1 MKNANEIAQ
10 MTITA
15 TKRNAA
21 ERHDRTMDYI
31 NNAMSREIEKMA
43 NNGEFNAMFKVS
55 ASLDRDTIKRVFIE
69 HGFDVAVKGYEV
81 RISWL
86 QEYLKNRA

>member
-15 TKRNAA
+15 TKRIAA

-31 NNAMSREIEKMA
+31 NYTMCREIEKMA
-43 NNGEFNAMFKVS
+43 NIGEVDIKFKVS
-55 ASLDRDTIKRVFIE
+55 ANVDRDIIKRVFTE
-69 HGFDVAVKGYEV
+69 HGFEVTVKGYEIK
-81 RISWL
+81 ISWF
-86 QEYLKNRA
+86 QQYFKNRA

>member
-10 MTITA
+10 MTVTA
-15 TKRNAA
+15 TKRIAT

-43 NNGEFNAMFKVS
+43 NNGELDAKFKVS
-55 ASLDRDTIKRVFIE
+55 ANVDREIIERVFTE
-69 HGFDVAVKGYEV
+69 HGFDVTVKGYEV
-81 RISWL
+81 KISWF
-86 QEYLKNRA
+86 QQYLKNRG